1 MTNHHQQALYRVLE
15 QRYSCDAN
23 RQHDENNGNENRSSE
38 AKNWRHSS
46 HCHPVMRDKLSAPTS
61 IRRTI
66 QAMRAGSTDNVK
78 DRKSGS
84 GWLKPFAKR
93 MKTGRFTT
101 SGCLCCTLGSNYC
114 KCYCWTTWV
123 IFIGIDDTECAYSQ
137 DHLHN
142 EWSA

>member
-78 DRKSGS
+78 DPKIRK
-84 GWLKPFAKR
+84 WLVEAVCKR
-93 MKTGRFTT
+93 MKT
-101 SGCLCCTLGSNYC
+101 
-114 KCYCWTTWV
+114 
-123 IFIGIDDTECAYSQ
+123 
-137 DHLHN
+137 
-142 EWSA
+142 